1 MNGWLILGAIVVLWV
16 FAFSLMYFSLWL
28 EERRERK
35 REKRLAERLRVTVG
49 ENVISLDDY
58 RLDKYR
64 KRGGCS
70 QDLEEKFKKIER
82 R

>member
-1 MNGWLILGAIVVLWV
+1 MNIWLLLGAIAILWL
-16 FAFSLMYFSLWL
+16 FAFSLIYFSLWL

-49 ENVISLDDY
+49 ENVIPLDDY

-64 KRGGCS
+64 K
-70 QDLEEKFKKIER
+70 IER

>member
-1 MNGWLILGAIVVLWV
+1 MNIWLLLGAIALLWV

-35 REKRLAERLRVTVG
+35 REKRLTERLRVTVG
-49 ENVISLDDY
+49 ENVIPLDDY

-64 KRGGCS
+64 K
-70 QDLEEKFKKIER
+70 IER

>member
-1 MNGWLILGAIVVLWV
+1 MNIWLLLGAIALLWV

-49 ENVISLDDY
+49 ENVIPLDDY

-64 KRGGCS
+64 K
-70 QDLEEKFKKIER
+70 IER

>member
-1 MNGWLILGAIVVLWV
+1 MSPAGWIGGRGCEEMNIWLLLGAIALLWV

-35 REKRLAERLRVTVG
+35 REKRLTERLRVTVG
-49 ENVISLDDY
+49 ENVIPLDDY

-64 KRGGCS
+64 K
-70 QDLEEKFKKIER
+70 IER

>member
-49 ENVISLDDY
+49 ENVIPLDDY

-64 KRGGCS
+64 KRGGVA
-70 QDLEEKFKKIER
+70 KI
-82 R
+82 

>member
-1 MNGWLILGAIVVLWV
+1 LNIWMLLGAIAVLWV
-16 FAFSLMYFSLWL
+16 FSFSMMYLSFWL

-35 REKRLAERLRVTVG
+35 RERQVAKRLRVTVG
-49 ENVISLDDY
+49 ENVIPLDGY

-64 KRGGCS
+64 K
-70 QDLEEKFKKIER
+70 IER